1 MYSVQITVKK
11 ASHLSATRDMNYII
25 KKLNIQSLALHTYS
39 KPDFMLKMHFGI
51 YLGLVTDAAVGRR
64 KCSAVRLAPDT
75 LKKSV
80 LKQLFFQE
88 QVMGLLQSLLNKF
101 DGDH

>member
-1 MYSVQITVKK
+1 
-11 ASHLSATRDMNYII
+11 MNYII
-25 KKLNIQSLALHTYS
+25 TKLIIQSLALHTYS
-39 KPDFMLKMHFGI
+39 KPDFVLKMHFSI
-51 YLGLVTDAAVGRR
+51 CVGLVADAAVDGR
-64 KCSAVRLAPDT
+64 KGIAVRLAPDT

-88 QVMGLLQSLLNKF
+88 QVMGFLQSLLKF